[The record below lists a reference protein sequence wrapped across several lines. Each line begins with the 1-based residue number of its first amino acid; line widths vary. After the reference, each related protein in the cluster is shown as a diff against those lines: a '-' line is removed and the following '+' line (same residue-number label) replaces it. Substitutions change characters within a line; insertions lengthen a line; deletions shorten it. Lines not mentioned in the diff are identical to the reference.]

1 MNFKDL
7 KRIIP
12 KLKLSNLNSKTSQI
26 KLAPSFRKEFIK
38 LNSNKLLNSKK
49 AAVTAALYPDD
60 NNLVRLILILRNT
73 YNGVHSNQIGFPG
86 GRVEEDD
93 KTLFDTAIRETFE
106 EIGIA
111 VEKNELIRELKEI
124 YIPPSNFNVYPFL
137 VLLNHPPSFVK
148 DDKEVKEIITIDLD
162 SLLNCKITQTLI
174 PVPTKLNE
182 LNTQNDV
189 LVPTF
194 KLAGYNVWG
203 ATAMMLSEIRD
214 LINDVI

>member
-26 KLAPSFRKEFIK
+26 KLAPSFRKEFIN

>member
-12 KLKLSNLNSKTSQI
+12 KLKLSNLNSKASQI

-49 AAVTAALYPDD
+49 AAVIAALYEDD

-86 GRVEEDD
+86 GRIEEYD

-106 EIGIA
+106 EIGVTVDKDA
-111 VEKNELIRELKEI
+111 LIRELQEI

-137 VLLNHPPSFVK
+137 VFLNHPPSFVK
-148 DDKEVKEIITIDLD
+148 DYKEVKEIITIDLE
-162 SLLNCKITQTLI
+162 SLLNCEITQTLI
-174 PVPTKLNE
+174 PIPSKLNE
-182 LNTQNDV
+182 LNTQKNIQ
-189 LVPTF
+189 VPSF

-203 ATAMMLSEIRD
+203 ATAMMLSEIKD

>member
-7 KRIIP
+7 KSIIP

-49 AAVTAALYPDD
+49 AAVTAALYADD
-60 NNLVRLILILRNT
+60 SNLIRLILILRNT

>member
-49 AAVTAALYPDD
+49 AAVIAALYEDD
-60 NNLVRLILILRNT
+60 NKVRLILILRNT

-86 GRVEEDD
+86 GSVEDYD
-93 KTLFDTAIRETFE
+93 KTLFDTAIRETYE
-106 EIGIA
+106 EIG
-111 VEKNELIRELKEI
+111 VRVQKNELIRELHEI

-137 VLLNHPPSFVK
+137 VILNHPPSFVK
-148 DDKEVKEIITIDLD
+148 DDKEVKEVITIDLE
-162 SLLNCKITQTLI
+162 SLLNCKITQTQI
-174 PVPTKLNE
+174 PIPEKLNE
-182 LNTQNDV
+182 LNIQNDV
-189 LVPTF
+189 EVPAF

>member
-49 AAVTAALYPDD
+49 AAVIAALYEDD
-60 NNLVRLILILRNT
+60 NKVRLILILRNT

-86 GRVEEDD
+86 GSVEDYD
-93 KTLFDTAIRETFE
+93 KTLFDTAIRETYE
-106 EIGIA
+106 EIG
-111 VEKNELIRELKEI
+111 VRVQKNELIRELHEI

-137 VLLNHPPSFVK
+137 VILNHPPFFVK
-148 DDKEVKEIITIDLD
+148 DDKEVKEVITIDLE
-162 SLLNCKITQTLI
+162 SLLNCKITLTQI
-174 PVPTKLNE
+174 PIPAKLNE
-182 LNTQNDV
+182 LNIQNDV
-189 LVPTF
+189 EVPAF

>member
-49 AAVTAALYPDD
+49 AAVIAALYEDD

-86 GRVEEDD
+86 GRIEEYD

-106 EIGIA
+106 EIGVTVDKDA
-111 VEKNELIRELKEI
+111 LIRELQEI

-137 VLLNHPPSFVK
+137 VFLNHPPSFVK
-148 DDKEVKEIITIDLD
+148 DYKEVKEIITIDLE
-162 SLLNCKITQTLI
+162 SLLNCEITQTII
-174 PVPTKLNE
+174 PIPSKLNE
-182 LNTQNDV
+182 LNTQKNIQ
-189 LVPTF
+189 VPSF

-203 ATAMMLSEIRD
+203 ATAMMLS
-214 LINDVI
+214 LIHI

>member
-12 KLKLSNLNSKTSQI
+12 KLKLSNLNSKISQI

-38 LNSNKLLNSKK
+38 FNSNKLLNSKK
-49 AAVTAALYPDD
+49 AAVTAALYADD

-93 KTLFDTAIRETFE
+93 KTLFDTAIRETLE

-148 DDKEVKEIITIDLD
+148 DVKEVKEIITIDLD

>member
-12 KLKLSNLNSKTSQI
+12 KLKLSNLNSITSQI

-38 LNSNKLLNSKK
+38 LNSNKLLHSKK
-49 AAVTAALYPDD
+49 AAVTAALYADD

>member
-38 LNSNKLLNSKK
+38 LNSNKLLSSKK
-49 AAVTAALYPDD
+49 AAVIAVLYEDD
-60 NNLVRLILILRNT
+60 NKVRLILILRNT

-111 VEKNELIRELKEI
+111 VEKNELIRELNEI

-137 VLLNHPPSFVK
+137 VILNNPPSFVK
-148 DDKEVKEIITIDLD
+148 DDKEVKEVITIDLE
-162 SLLNCKITQTLI
+162 SLLNCKITQTQI
-174 PVPTKLNE
+174 PIPAKLNE
-182 LNTQNDV
+182 LNIQNDV
-189 LVPTF
+189 EVPAF

>member
-49 AAVTAALYPDD
+49 AAVIAALYEDD
-60 NNLVRLILILRNT
+60 NKVRLILILRNT

-86 GRVEEDD
+86 GRVEDYD
-93 KTLFDTAIRETFE
+93 KTLFDTAIRETYE
-106 EIGIA
+106 EIG
-111 VEKNELIRELKEI
+111 VRVQKNELIRELHEI

-137 VLLNHPPSFVK
+137 VILNHPPSFVK
-148 DDKEVKEIITIDLD
+148 DDKEVKEVITIDLE
-162 SLLNCKITQTLI
+162 SLLNCKITQTQI
-174 PVPTKLNE
+174 PIPAKLNE
-182 LNTQNDV
+182 LNIQNDV
-189 LVPTF
+189 EVPAF
-194 KLAGYNVWG
+194 KLADYNVWG

>member
-49 AAVTAALYPDD
+49 AAVTAALYADD
-60 NNLVRLILILRNT
+60 SNLVRLILILRNT

-111 VEKNELIRELKEI
+111 VKKNELIRELKEI

>member
-49 AAVTAALYPDD
+49 AAVIAALYEDD
-60 NNLVRLILILRNT
+60 NKVRLILILRNT

-86 GRVEEDD
+86 GRVEDYD
-93 KTLFDTAIRETFE
+93 KTLFDTAIRETYE
-106 EIGIA
+106 EIG
-111 VEKNELIRELKEI
+111 VRVQKNELIRELHEI

-137 VLLNHPPSFVK
+137 VILNHPPFFVK
-148 DDKEVKEIITIDLD
+148 DDKEVKEVITIDLE
-162 SLLNCKITQTLI
+162 SLLNCKITQTQI
-174 PVPTKLNE
+174 PIPAKLNE
-182 LNTQNDV
+182 LNIQNDV
-189 LVPTF
+189 EVPAF

>member
-49 AAVTAALYPDD
+49 AAVTAALYADD

>member
-49 AAVTAALYPDD
+49 AAVIAALYEYD
-60 NNLVRLILILRNT
+60 NKVRLILILRNT

-86 GRVEEDD
+86 GRVEDYD
-93 KTLFDTAIRETFE
+93 KTLFDTAIRETYE
-106 EIGIA
+106 EIG
-111 VEKNELIRELKEI
+111 VRVQKNELIRELHEI

-137 VLLNHPPSFVK
+137 VILNHPPSFVK
-148 DDKEVKEIITIDLD
+148 DDKEVKEVITIDLE
-162 SLLNCKITQTLI
+162 SLLNCKITQTHI
-174 PVPTKLNE
+174 PIPAKLNE
-182 LNTQNDV
+182 LNIQNDV
-189 LVPTF
+189 EVPAF

>member
-49 AAVTAALYPDD
+49 AAVIAALYEDD
-60 NNLVRLILILRNT
+60 NKVRLILILRNT

-86 GRVEEDD
+86 GRVEDYD
-93 KTLFDTAIRETFE
+93 KTLFDTAIRETYE
-106 EIGIA
+106 EIG
-111 VEKNELIRELKEI
+111 VRVQKNELIRELHEI

-137 VLLNHPPSFVK
+137 VILNHPPSFVK
-148 DDKEVKEIITIDLD
+148 DDKEVKEVITIDLE
-162 SLLNCKITQTLI
+162 SLLNCKITQTQI
-174 PVPTKLNE
+174 PIPAKLNG
-182 LNTQNDV
+182 LNIQNDV
-189 LVPTF
+189 EVPAF

>member
-49 AAVTAALYPDD
+49 AAVTAALYADD

-174 PVPTKLNE
+174 PVPTILNE

>member
-49 AAVTAALYPDD
+49 AAVIAALYEDD
-60 NNLVRLILILRNT
+60 NKVRLILILRNT

-86 GRVEEDD
+86 GRVEDYD
-93 KTLFDTAIRETFE
+93 KTLFDTAIRETYE
-106 EIGIA
+106 EIG
-111 VEKNELIRELKEI
+111 VRVQKNELIRELHEI

-137 VLLNHPPSFVK
+137 VILNHPPSFVK
-148 DDKEVKEIITIDLD
+148 DDKEVKEVITIDLE
-162 SLLNCKITQTLI
+162 SLLNCKITQTQISI
-174 PVPTKLNE
+174 PAKLNE
-182 LNTQNDV
+182 LNIQNDV
-189 LVPTF
+189 EVPAF

>member
-49 AAVTAALYPDD
+49 AAVTAALYADD
-60 NNLVRLILILRNT
+60 SNLVRLILILRNT

-86 GRVEEDD
+86 GRLEEDD

>member
-1 MNFKDL
+1 MNFKNL

-38 LNSNKLLNSKK
+38 LNSNKLLSSKK
-49 AAVTAALYPDD
+49 AAVIAALYEDD
-60 NNLVRLILILRNT
+60 NKVRLILILRNT

-86 GRVEEDD
+86 GRVEVYD
-93 KTLFDTAIRETFE
+93 KTLFDTAIRETYE
-106 EIGIA
+106 EIG
-111 VEKNELIRELKEI
+111 VMVQKNELIRELHEI

-137 VLLNHPPSFVK
+137 VILNHPPSFVK
-148 DDKEVKEIITIDLD
+148 DDKEVKEVITIDLE
-162 SLLNCKITQTLI
+162 SLLNCKITQTQI
-174 PVPTKLNE
+174 PIPAKLNE
-182 LNTQNDV
+182 LSTQNDV
-189 LVPTF
+189 EVPAF

>member
-38 LNSNKLLNSKK
+38 LNSNKLLHSKK
-49 AAVTAALYPDD
+49 AAVTAALYADD

>member
-49 AAVTAALYPDD
+49 AAVTAALYADE

-182 LNTQNDV
+182 INTQNDV

>member
-49 AAVTAALYPDD
+49 AAVIAALYEDD
-60 NNLVRLILILRNT
+60 NKVRLILILRNT

-86 GRVEEDD
+86 GSVEDYD
-93 KTLFDTAIRETFE
+93 KTLFDTAIRETYE
-106 EIGIA
+106 EIG
-111 VEKNELIRELKEI
+111 VRVQKNELIRELHEI

-137 VLLNHPPSFVK
+137 VILNHPPSFVK
-148 DDKEVKEIITIDLD
+148 DDKEVKEVITIDLE
-162 SLLNCKITQTLI
+162 SLLNCKITQTQI
-174 PVPTKLNE
+174 PIPAKLNE
-182 LNTQNDV
+182 LNIQNDV
-189 LVPTF
+189 EVPAF

>member
-49 AAVTAALYPDD
+49 AAVIAALYEDD
-60 NNLVRLILILRNT
+60 NKVRLILILRNT

-86 GRVEEDD
+86 GSVEDYD
-93 KTLFDTAIRETFE
+93 KTLFDTAIRETYE
-106 EIGIA
+106 EIG
-111 VEKNELIRELKEI
+111 VRVQKNELIRELHEI

-137 VLLNHPPSFVK
+137 VILNHPPFFVK
-148 DDKEVKEIITIDLD
+148 DDKEVKEVITIDLE
-162 SLLNCKITQTLI
+162 SLLNCKITQTQI
-174 PVPTKLNE
+174 PIPAKLNE
-182 LNTQNDV
+182 LNIQNDV
-189 LVPTF
+189 EVPAF

>member
-49 AAVTAALYPDD
+49 AAVTAALYADD

-124 YIPPSNFNVYPFL
+124 FIPPSNFNVYPFL

-182 LNTQNDV
+182 INTQNDV

>member
-1 MNFKDL
+1 MGQKVALAESLQVFC
-7 KRIIP
+7 
-12 KLKLSNLNSKTSQI
+12 QI
-26 KLAPSFRKEFIK
+26 
-38 LNSNKLLNSKK
+38 LLYHRWTTQY
-49 AAVTAALYPDD
+49 V
-60 NNLVRLILILRNT
+60 
-73 YNGVHSNQIGFPG
+73 
-86 GRVEEDD
+86 
-93 KTLFDTAIRETFE
+93 FDTAIRETFE
-106 EIGIA
+106 EIGIV

-194 KLAGYNVWG
+194 KLAGFNVWG

>member
-49 AAVTAALYPDD
+49 AAVIAALYEYD
-60 NNLVRLILILRNT
+60 NEVRLILILRNT

-86 GRVEEDD
+86 GRVEDYD
-93 KTLFDTAIRETFE
+93 KTLFDTAIRETYE
-106 EIGIA
+106 EIG
-111 VEKNELIRELKEI
+111 VRVQKNELIRELHEI

-137 VLLNHPPSFVK
+137 VILNHPPSFVK
-148 DDKEVKEIITIDLD
+148 DDKEVKEVITINLE
-162 SLLNCKITQTLI
+162 SLLNCKITQTQI
-174 PVPTKLNE
+174 PITAKLKE
-182 LNTQNDV
+182 LNIQNDV
-189 LVPTF
+189 EVPAF

>member
-49 AAVTAALYPDD
+49 AAVTAALYADD
-60 NNLVRLILILRNT
+60 SNLVRLILILRNT

-93 KTLFDTAIRETFE
+93 KTLFDTAIRETYE
-106 EIGIA
+106 EIGVA
-111 VEKNELIRELKEI
+111 VEKNELIKELKEI

>member
-49 AAVTAALYPDD
+49 AAVTAALYADD

-93 KTLFDTAIRETFE
+93 KTLFDTAIRETYE
-106 EIGIA
+106 EIGVA
-111 VEKNELIRELKEI
+111 VEKNELIKELKEI

>member
-49 AAVTAALYPDD
+49 AAVTAALYADD
-60 NNLVRLILILRNT
+60 SNLVRLILILRNT

-106 EIGIA
+106 EIGVA

-148 DDKEVKEIITIDLD
+148 DDKEVKEIITMDLD

>member
-49 AAVTAALYPDD
+49 AAVIAALYEDD
-60 NNLVRLILILRNT
+60 NKVRLILILRNT

-86 GRVEEDD
+86 GRVEDYD
-93 KTLFDTAIRETFE
+93 KTLFDTAIRETYE
-106 EIGIA
+106 EIG
-111 VEKNELIRELKEI
+111 VRVQKNELIRELHEI

-137 VLLNHPPSFVK
+137 VILNHPPSFVK
-148 DDKEVKEIITIDLD
+148 DDKEVKEVITIDLE
-162 SLLNCKITQTLI
+162 SLLNCKITQTQI
-174 PVPTKLNE
+174 PIPEKLNE
-182 LNTQNDV
+182 LNIQNDV
-189 LVPTF
+189 EVPAF

>member
-49 AAVTAALYPDD
+49 AAVIAALYEDD
-60 NNLVRLILILRNT
+60 NKVRLILILRNT

-86 GRVEEDD
+86 GRVEDYD
-93 KTLFDTAIRETFE
+93 KTLFDTAIRETYE
-106 EIGIA
+106 EIG
-111 VEKNELIRELKEI
+111 VRVQKNELIRELHEI

-137 VLLNHPPSFVK
+137 VILNHPPSFVK
-148 DDKEVKEIITIDLD
+148 DDKEVKEVITIDLE
-162 SLLNCKITQTLI
+162 SLLNCKITQIQI
-174 PVPTKLNE
+174 PIPAKLNE
-182 LNTQNDV
+182 LNIQNDV
-189 LVPTF
+189 EVPAF

>member
-49 AAVTAALYPDD
+49 AAVIAALYEDD
-60 NNLVRLILILRNT
+60 NKVRLILILRNT

-86 GRVEEDD
+86 GRVEDYD
-93 KTLFDTAIRETFE
+93 KTLFDTAIRETYE
-106 EIGIA
+106 EIG
-111 VEKNELIRELKEI
+111 VRVQKNELIRELHEI

-137 VLLNHPPSFVK
+137 VILNHPPSFVK
-148 DDKEVKEIITIDLD
+148 DDKEVKEVITIDLE
-162 SLLNCKITQTLI
+162 SLLNCKITQTQI
-174 PVPTKLNE
+174 PIPAKLNE
-182 LNTQNDV
+182 LNIQNDV
-189 LVPTF
+189 EVPVF
-194 KLAGYNVWG
+194 KLAGYNVCG

>member
-49 AAVTAALYPDD
+49 AAVIAALYEDD
-60 NNLVRLILILRNT
+60 NEVRLILILRNT

-86 GRVEEDD
+86 GRVEDYD
-93 KTLFDTAIRETFE
+93 KTLFDTAIRETYE
-106 EIGIA
+106 EIG
-111 VEKNELIRELKEI
+111 VRVQKNELIRELHEI

-137 VLLNHPPSFVK
+137 VILNHPPSFVK
-148 DDKEVKEIITIDLD
+148 DDKEVKEVITIDLE
-162 SLLNCKITQTLI
+162 SLLNCKITQTQI
-174 PVPTKLNE
+174 PIPAKLNE
-182 LNTQNDV
+182 LNIQNDV
-189 LVPTF
+189 EVPAF

>member
-38 LNSNKLLNSKK
+38 LNSNKLLHSKK
-49 AAVTAALYPDD
+49 AAVTAALYADD

-111 VEKNELIRELKEI
+111 VEKNELVRELKEI

>member
-49 AAVTAALYPDD
+49 AAVTAALYADD
-60 NNLVRLILILRNT
+60 SNLVRLILILRNT

-124 YIPPSNFNVYPFL
+124 YIPPSNFNAYPFL

>member
-49 AAVTAALYPDD
+49 AAVTAALYADE